1 MHIILL
7 LILLS
12 LFHFRAFSAEEVVT
26 NDNKHIIVGAQL
38 SGLFH
43 LGTGT
48 ENRGVYFDI
57 IYKALQE
64 TGLYEQFELIVMPM
78 SRAKKDF
85 VEKKYACYAPGIASF
100 DLTNEAKDL
109 GHSLISTPL
118 NRASVRVISKDPG
131 DVPSSASDISNY
143 SVLSIVRGTP
153 MSDEMKGIAER
164 VTQVFYVNSEAE
176 NVQMLV
182 SEKVDYIFA
191 FYPDILFAYETLG
204 INPLPFNQDYSPL
217 VMDDTV
223 LCHPEFEDA
232 FNVLDTKLEEYKKD
246 GTLSAILGHLYMLP
260 ENVSAE
266 RM

>member
-1 MHIILL
+1 MHIIP
-7 LILLS
+7 LILLLS
-12 LFHFRAFSAEEVVT
+12 LFHFRTLAAEEVVT

-43 LGTGT
+43 LDTGT

-100 DLTNEAKDL
+100 DLLDEAKDL
-109 GHSLISTPL
+109 GQSLVSTPL
-118 NRASVRVISKDPG
+118 NRASVRVISNDAD
-131 DVPSSASDISNY
+131 DVPSNASDIPNY

-153 MSDEMKGIAER
+153 MSDEMKDIAER
-164 VTQVFYVNSEAE
+164 VTQVFYVNSETE

-182 SEKVDYIFA
+182 SEKVDFIFA
-191 FYPDILFAYETLG
+191 FYPDILFAYDTLG
-204 INPLPFNQDYSPL
+204 INPLPFNKDYSPL

-232 FNVLDTKLEEYKKD
+232 FSVLDKKLREYKEN
-246 GTLSAILGHLYMLP
+246 GTLKAMLGHLYMLP
-260 ENVSAE
+260 ES
-266 RM
+266 